1 MAGAGVEQPARS
13 GAGRRARVS
22 SRRYLRSGVPH
33 RQALSPEARPACL
46 MECRIPK
53 TVLIVIVVAVLGG
66 GAAAAAIPL
75 TTPPQFCAAC
85 PTIKPS
91 YDNWMNFSPKEETLA
106 GRYLPAA

>member
-66 GAAAAAIPL
+66 GAAAVAIPL
-75 TTPPQFCAAC
+75 TSAPKVRATR
-85 PTIKPS
+85 PTIQPS
-91 YDNWMNFSPKEETLA
+91 HHNWMKSSHQEGT
-106 GRYLPAA
+106 